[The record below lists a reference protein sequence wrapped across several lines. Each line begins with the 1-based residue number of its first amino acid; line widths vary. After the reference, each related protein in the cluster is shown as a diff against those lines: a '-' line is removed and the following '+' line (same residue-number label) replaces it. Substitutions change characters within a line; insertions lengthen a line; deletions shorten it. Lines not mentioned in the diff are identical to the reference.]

1 MGRSNGS
8 SSSWARRRA
17 RATRRRRCVRR
28 SPTSDRGV
36 KSKPR
41 RASRSRTSGRTSR
54 VRASA
59 SRSRRPAFNKEKHLS
74 ELFSLRDQVILVTGA
89 SRGLGYAMAMAMAQA
104 GGTVI
109 LNGREAATLEAAAAR
124 LRAAGLKAEIAPFDV
139 SDFAASARAVA
150 DIAQRHGRL
159 DVVVLNAGIQH
170 RRPLLEWENADFQ
183 RVIDTNLTACF
194 VLARE
199 AVRVMIPQGAGR
211 ILMTGSIMGIVAR
224 PTVHAYAAAKA
235 GLAGMGK
242 TLAVELAPK
251 GITVNVICP

>member
-1 MGRSNGS
+1 M
-8 SSSWARRRA
+8 
-17 RATRRRRCVRR
+17 
-28 SPTSDRGV
+28 
-36 KSKPR
+36 
-41 RASRSRTSGRTSR
+41 
-54 VRASA
+54 
-59 SRSRRPAFNKEKHLS
+59 S

-251 GITVNVICP
+251 GITVNVICPGFFDTEMNTALTQNPEFDAWVKSRCPLGRWAKPEEIGGAAVFLASRAGSYVNGHMLVVDGGLVDMM